1 MNSTEFHSTTLF
13 YPDIN
18 ILFVMFFIII
28 LILFIVVVFFYFKY
42 LCQKE
47 NESEHI
53 KQNPKYLGQIYTTTN
68 VDV

>member
-1 MNSTEFHSTTLF
+1 
-13 YPDIN
+13 
-18 ILFVMFFIII
+18 MFFIII